1 MKRNLFEALSVLMA
15 VVFLGSA
22 VPVFAKSVANESALY
37 NSLPGAGLA
46 SHQPTI
52 KKALDTVKKIQKR
65 KFQRVVK
72 YAGPREL
79 IILNERYLSISF
91 NAKVKRQGSGQ
102 NKVYDVIYALL
113 FERASTNEL
122 TFFDNKY
129 LSWVGDEDIESY
141 KILKGTKLAEY
152 YRKKG
157 AEYVFFTDK
166 RKKKKAQP
174 QTIDA
179 SMIKSGILK
188 EQYIDG
194 AMTRDKELKGILESY
209 VQKGAMPATVVAAP
223 GGDKRV
229 SALEARI
236 KKLEALLMNV
246 KRKGKDIVFTN
257 MNVHVVNGTGSTEK
271 SNGKGNLII
280 GYGSSG
286 KGSHNVA
293 VGNKNNYSSYGSIV
307 SGSNNVVSKKY
318 TVVAGG
324 KSNKS
329 TGDYAV
335 IVGGR
340 DNRAEGSYS
349 SVLGGSGNKA
359 KGEYTSINGQR
370 DRTKVDANKNK
381 HFKNN

>member
-1 MKRNLFEALSVLMA
+1 MKRNLFVALSVLMA

-22 VPVFAKSVANESALY
+22 VPVLAKSVANESALY

-194 AMTRDKELKGILESY
+194 AMTRDKELKGILEAY

-293 VGNKNNYSSYGSIV
+293 VGNKNSYSSYGSIV

-340 DNRAEGSYS
+340 DNKAEGSYS

-381 HFKNN
+381 HFKN

>member
-22 VPVFAKSVANESALY
+22 VPVLAKSVANESALY

-157 AEYVFFTDK
+157 AEYVFFNDK

-381 HFKNN
+381 HFKN